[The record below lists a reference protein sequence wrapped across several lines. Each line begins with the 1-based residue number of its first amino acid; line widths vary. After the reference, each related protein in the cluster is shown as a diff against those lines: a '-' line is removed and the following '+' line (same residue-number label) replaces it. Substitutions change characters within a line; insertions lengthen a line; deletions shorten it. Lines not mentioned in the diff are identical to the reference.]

1 MSGRARDWAA
11 NQTVGNALRKAVL
24 NCLCDFHNARTGR
37 CDPTVET
44 IAAVTE
50 MDESTV
56 RRNLKA
62 LEHAGFLKRE
72 LKGRRYRYLL
82 GCDFDRATPGTAP
95 AIEGRNTGHSARC
108 QESKHRA
115 QRLENRAQRP
125 HTPGTAPAKP
135 ELTLKNHAPASSQ
148 SFTATETKPARSPLT
163 NTESGAARATATR
176 GRGHGRARVTDE
188 PAGDEKQQ
196 MLTVLRQADC
206 AMTRKDFMAALS
218 VSSYRWQTYY
228 RWKLDKLIAE
238 GLVVKSGRGMAGDP
252 DRFALRYPQA
262 VGAP

>member
-1 MSGRARDWAA
+1 MSGRARDWAS
-11 NQTVGNALRKAVL
+11 NQHVGNALRKAVL

-37 CDPTVET
+37 CNPTVAT
-44 IAAVTE
+44 IAATTE
-50 MDESTV
+50 IAERAV
-56 RRNLKA
+56 RYHLNA
-62 LEHAGFLKRE
+62 LEKAGYFRRE
-72 LKGRRYRYLL
+72 LKGRSYHYVL
-82 GCDFDRATPGTAP
+82 GCDFDRATAAP
-95 AIEGRNTGHSARC
+95 DAAKQRHEMPLSGDAIAANPAR
-108 QESKHRA
+108 KAANPARKA
-115 QRLENRAQRP
+115 
-125 HTPGTAPAKP
+125 APDAAKP
-135 ELTLKNHAPASSQ
+135 KLTLKNHAPASSQ
-148 SFTATETKPARSPLT
+148 SFTATETKPARSPLP
-163 NTESGAARATATR
+163 NTESGAARAAPATR
-176 GRGHGRARVTDE
+176 GCGHGRGARDPYE